1 MHHYFSGS
9 HFEDSCDHVSKNIKI
24 KLKKKIELYIYY
36 VVK

>member
-9 HFEDSCDHVSKNIKI
+9 HFEDSCDHVSKNIK
-24 KLKKKIELYIYY
+24 KKIELYIYY